1 MYRIIALA
9 VSLLVLIGL
18 GLDQAKL
25 VYIPVETKRRKN
37 R

>member
-9 VSLLVLIGL
+9 VSALVLIGL
-18 GLDQAKL
+18 GLHQAKL
-25 VYIPVETKRRKN
+25 VYIPVEIKRRKK